1 MRAWIDVAVLAK
13 PKNLDGRLVVRGTA
27 GLPFLLEAGDEVAF
41 VPPQTDL
48 PRQAVVKS
56 VNEIDDRSAEVVF
69 EGVDGEAAH
78 GLAGCHCLIRR
89 DALGESLYEEEPAL
103 WEGWTL
109 IDAEAGAVGKVT
121 GLVSNPGQDLLEVER
136 PDGGTVLVPIV
147 DEIVREV
154 DPESCTVSA
163 VLPQGLLDL

>member
-1 MRAWIDVAVLAK
+1 MRAWIDVAILAK

-27 GLPFLLEAGDEVAF
+27 GFPFLLEEGDEVAF

-48 PRQAVVKS
+48 PRRAVVES
-56 VNEIDDRSAEVVF
+56 INEIDDRSAEVIF
-69 EGVDGEAAH
+69 EGVDGPAAQ

-89 DALGESLYEEEPAL
+89 DSLDESLFEEEPAL

-109 IDAEAGAVGKVT
+109 VDEQAGEVGTVRD
-121 GLVSNPGQDLLEVER
+121 LVSNPGQDLLEVDR
-136 PDGGTVLVPIV
+136 PDGSTLLVPVV
-147 DEIVREV
+147 DEIIKDV
-154 DPESCTVSA
+154 DVESRKIQT